1 MKDAQL
7 SKFEVEKGD
16 IVIMGSDGLSDNLV
30 SPLPSSHTFDKPR
43 PHRTDGSEL
52 LHRLATQFET
62 EILDVLSTFSSPSSR
77 NRFHSPDPSDHPSAS
92 PSSSSSSS
100 QVKIAFTPQRV
111 AESLCLAANSA
122 SRDIE
127 GYSPFMGKAVDRGYS
142 FVGGKQDDIS
152 VLVALID
159 GI

>member
-1 MKDAQL
+1 M
-7 SKFEVEKGD
+7 
-16 IVIMGSDGLSDNLV
+16 
-30 SPLPSSHTFDKPR
+30 
-43 PHRTDGSEL
+43 
-52 LHRLATQFET
+52 QFET

-77 NRFHSPDPSDHPSAS
+77 NRFHSPDPSDYPSSS
-92 PSSSSSSS
+92 PSSTSS